1 MISLVYSW
9 RCTGDCRLDGL
20 GADLPEP
27 DLLLGL
33 GESLDLDI
41 LLRLGVCRL
50 VDLLGDVDL
59 ADLLDLELDSVV
71 LMIFGPSLSMAG
83 VVDCL
88 AGALKTLVT
97 WIDSPCLTSKQG
109 RPCLAGV
116 TPLSEKTP
124 SYQSRLYLDFV
135 GQDVIVRADR

>member
-33 GESLDLDI
+33 GESLDLD
-41 LLRLGVCRL
+41 LLLCLGVCRL

-59 ADLLDLELDSVV
+59 ADLLDLELDSIV
-71 LMIFGPSLSMAG
+71 LMIFGSGLSMAG
-83 VVDCL
+83 VVDGL
-88 AGALKTLVT
+88 AGALKILVT
-97 WIDSPCLTSKQG
+97 WIDSPCLTSKRG
-109 RPCLAGV
+109 RPRLAGV
-116 TPLSEKTP
+116 PPLSEKTP
-124 SYQSRLYLDFV
+124 SYRSRLYLDFV

>member
-9 RCTGDCRLDGL
+9 CCTGDCRLDGL

-33 GESLDLDI
+33 GESLDLDL

-50 VDLLGDVDL
+50 VDLL
-59 ADLLDLELDSVV
+59 DLELDSIV
-71 LMIFGPSLSMAG
+71 LMIFGSGLSMAG
-83 VVDCL
+83 VVDGL
-88 AGALKTLVT
+88 AGALKILVT
-97 WIDSPCLTSKQG
+97 WIDSPCLTSKRG
-109 RPCLAGV
+109 RPRLAGV
-116 TPLSEKTP
+116 PPLSEKTP
-124 SYQSRLYLDFV
+124 SYRSHLYLDFV